1 MSHPS
6 WVCGLKLND
15 KPPAFWSN
23 NVTPFVGVWIE
34 TICPMIAKS
43 VRPSHTL
50 RGCVDW
56 NTPEI
61 VKNLNKNV
69 TPFVGVWIET
79 RPTLA
84 QLQDWSVTPFVGV
97 WIETRNSSNSLAGRS
112 SHPSWVCG
120 LKPAD
125 WYQCE
130 WLVRSHP
137 SWVCGLKPALPY
149 VANTSNQSHP
159 SWVCGLKL
167 SLPAKTW
174 RTLPVT
180 PFVGVWIETYSEISP
195 CFCLRVTPFVGVWI
209 ETILFVCIAIR
220 VASHPSWVCG
230 LKRPYHLTIADSVKS
245 HPSWVCG
252 LKHQKTYK
260 IAKVRKVTPF
270 VGVWIETPWGHTR
283 NAWKSGHTLRGCV
296 DWNRMLVLLPVRCMS
311 HPSWVCGLKPIWF
324 NTFNMKLGSHPSWV
338 CGLKLFGQCQKENPR

>member
-1 MSHPS
+1 MKEADKLAAQRHTLRGCVDWNYIVRLADYYTRKSHPS
-6 WVCGLKLND
+6 WVCGLKQKDLELNQI
-15 KPPAFWSN
+15 KL
-23 NVTPFVGVWIE
+23 
-34 TICPMIAKS
+34 C
-43 VRPSHTL
+43 HTL

-56 NTPEI
+56 NWMTSLLRFE
-61 VKNLNKNV
+61 V
-69 TPFVGVWIET
+69 TT
-79 RPTLA
+79 
-84 QLQDWSVTPFVGV
+84 
-97 WIETRNSSNSLAGRS
+97 
-112 SHPSWVCG
+112 
-120 LKPAD
+120 
-125 WYQCE
+125 
-130 WLVRSHP
+130 
-137 SWVCGLKPALPY
+137 
-149 VANTSNQSHP
+149 SHP

-270 VGVWIETPWGHTR
+270 VGVWIETT
-283 NAWKSGHTLRGCV
+283 STLWYTLIV
-296 DWNRMLVLLPVRCMS
+296 KS
-311 HPSWVCGLKPIWF
+311 HPSWVCGMKQKTDFIFWAHLKKSFLQKRAID
-324 NTFNMKLGSHPSWV
+324 
-338 CGLKLFGQCQKENPR
+338 CQ